1 MKKRFNKV
9 STEHWDAKAGDKFKV
24 IKDHH
29 EVHGDLSKG
38 SIVVLK
44 EISHFPTQYF
54 VQDLETMKMFT
65 VPVHTVE
72 KMP

>member
-1 MKKRFNKV
+1 MKKTFNKR
-9 STEHWDAKAGDKFKV
+9 SKSHWGVNAGDKFRV

-29 EVHGDLSKG
+29 EVHGDLLKG

-54 VQDLETMKMFT
+54 VHELETMKTFT

-72 KMP
+72 KMI

>member
-1 MKKRFNKV
+1 MKKTFNKR
-9 STEHWDAKAGDKFKV
+9 SKSHWGVNAGDKFRV

-29 EVHGDLSKG
+29 EVHGDLLKG

-54 VQDLETMKMFT
+54 VHELNTMKTFT

-72 KMP
+72 KMI

>member
-1 MKKRFNKV
+1 MQRKFNKR
-9 STEHWDAKAGDKFKV
+9 SKNHWKATAGDKFRV

-29 EVHGDLSKG
+29 EVHGDLPKG

-54 VQDLETMKMFT
+54 VHELETMKTFT

-72 KMP
+72 KMI